1 MDFSYFQ
8 IADAQEA
15 KIEADDKL
23 QYLDEEIRD
32 NYLVI
37 LNRFYIV
44 FESIHKY
51 IKELN
56 TFVEELNAGMF
67 IQQSMEKV
75 FQDGEGKQ
83 LLVNIFLSKT
93 TCFQK
98 KKKSS
103 QLYLYAF

>member
-8 IADAQEA
+8 IADAQDA

-23 QYLDEEIRD
+23 QALDEEIRG

-44 FESIHKY
+44 FESMHKY
-51 IKELN
+51 IKDLN
-56 TFVEELNAGMF
+56 TFIEELSMGMF

-75 FQDGEGKQ
+75 FQDEEGKQ
-83 LLVNIFLSKT
+83 LMVCCEKT
-93 TCFQK
+93 N
-98 KKKSS
+98 
-103 QLYLYAF
+103 

>member
-1 MDFSYFQ
+1 MKTKEEQQKYGEIIMDFSYFQ
-8 IADAQEA
+8 ISDAQEA
-15 KIEADDKL
+15 RIEADEKL
-23 QYLDEEIRD
+23 QVLDEEIRE

-56 TFVEELNAGMF
+56 TFLDELNGGMF

-75 FQDGEGKQ
+75 FQDEEGKQ
-83 LLVNIFLSKT
+83 LMVGV
-93 TCFQK
+93 
-98 KKKSS
+98 
-103 QLYLYAF
+103 A

>member
-8 IADAQEA
+8 IADAQDA

-23 QYLDEEIRD
+23 QALDEEIRG

-51 IKELN
+51 IKDLN
-56 TFVEELNAGMF
+56 TFIEELSMGMF

-75 FQDGEGKQ
+75 FQDEEGKQ
-83 LLVNIFLSKT
+83 LMVCCEKT
-93 TCFQK
+93 N
-98 KKKSS
+98 
-103 QLYLYAF
+103 